1 MSDAG
6 SRSPISRRHAL
17 QTLALAGLSP
27 WLPAF
32 GKAKKPGRPLGV
44 ALVGLGDY
52 SERLLAP
59 ALQLTKHCKLAGI
72 VTGSPHKVKPWQQKY
87 GIADRNV
94 YNYENFERIADND
107 DIDVVYV
114 VVPTSLHAEYTI
126 RAAKVGKHVWCEKPM
141 AMNAAE
147 AQSMI
152 DACAKNKV
160 RLAIGY
166 RMQHEPN
173 TRQIVAWAKQ
183 KPYGAQKALR
193 AEAGYHGYREGY
205 DPDNWRLDPK
215 RGGNP
220 LYDMGV
226 YSINAAR
233 YASGLEPIAVTARA
247 EVKRPEIFRGMEETM
262 RFRLEFPGG
271 VFAECMTSYGESANL
286 LRVDCEKG
294 WYQLKPFQ
302 SYDGIRGSTSDG
314 KMLDA
319 SLGPLPHMQAR
330 QMDDDALAI
339 VNGTPFIAPGEEG
352 LRDMR
357 VIDATFASARAGG
370 KRVEIARG

>member
-1 MSDAG
+1 MSSAD
-6 SRSPISRRHAL
+6 SRSPISRRRAL
-17 QTLALAGLSP
+17 QTIALAGMSP

-32 GKAKKPGRPLGV
+32 GKAKKAGRPLGV
-44 ALVGLGDY
+44 ALIGLGDY

-94 YNYENFERIADND
+94 YSYADFDRIADND
-107 DIDVVYV
+107 AIDVVYV
-114 VVPTSLHAEYTI
+114 VLPTSLHAEYAI
-126 RAAKVGKHVWCEKPM
+126 RAAKAGKHVWCEKPM

-166 RMQHEPN
+166 RVQHEPN
-173 TRQIVAWAKQ
+173 TRQIIAWARQ
-183 KPYGAQKALR
+183 KPYGVHKALR

-205 DPDNWRLDPK
+205 DPDNWRLDPR

-226 YSINAAR
+226 YSINGAR

-247 EVKRPEIFRGMEETM
+247 EVKRPDIFRGMEETM

-271 VFAECMTSYGESANL
+271 VFADCMTSYGESANL

-294 WYQLKPFQ
+294 WYQLQPFQ
-302 SYDGIRGSTSDG
+302 AYDGIRGATSDG
-314 KMLDA
+314 KTLAA

-339 VNGTPFIAPGEEG
+339 INGTPFIAPGEEG

-357 VIDATFASARAGG
+357 VIDATFASAREGG
-370 KRVEIARG
+370 KRVAIVQG